1 MVTLHEHQILTRDNM
16 TAVVNACII
25 MDISVYSYRK
35 VTKLYMKI
43 TLLTLYST
51 PPPQTKKKDAY
62 IEPSLNTDAESV
74 KCSNVSLA
82 SFL

>member
-51 PPPQTKKKDAY
+51 PPPKKKNAY

-82 SFL
+82 SSL